1 MVFFGRGQVARE
13 GGGDSCGSAEQGHA
27 ALNPDSGS
35 NEFLGK
41 RAQRGSIFPPPPIE
55 ARPTTDLSSAAQA
68 PSRFN

>member
-41 RAQRGSIFPPPPIE
+41 RAQRGSIFPPPH
-55 ARPTTDLSSAAQA
+55 RSQA
-68 PSRFN
+68 NNRSLQRGPGAFQM